1 MLPPGKSDYT
11 AVGLTYGHLWFI
23 LFLFAISL
31 VALPLI
37 LLLRTGGGRRAMA
50 GLAGYL
56 QKGAA
61 ILLLALPLPFVLFL
75 LPEFE
80 GQPFFMYLL
89 VFLYG
94 FVLMSDARYGE
105 SLQKSRRAALILAVI
120 CTTILMAVWISGRE
134 FADFSLPDILLF
146 FLESFVTWFWIA
158 AILGYGQKYLNVE
171 NRVLRYAREGSYPF
185 YIVHQT
191 VIVIIGYYVVQ
202 WSAAVLPKFLVI
214 AGCSLVVSIALYDV
228 VVRRTNVTRFLFG
241 MRPLP
246 RQPSAPEVPSPS
258 GRPAV

>member
-1 MLPPGKSDYT
+1 MLPPGESDYT
-11 AVGLTYGHLWFI
+11 TVGLTWAHLWFI
-23 LFLFAISL
+23 LYLFAISII
-31 VALPLI
+31 VLPLI
-37 LLLRTGGGRRAMA
+37 LLLRTGTGRRALA
-50 GLAGYL
+50 GLAGSL

-61 ILLLALPLPFVLFL
+61 ILLLALPLPFIIFL
-75 LPEFE
+75 LPEIE

-89 VFLYG
+89 VFVYG

-105 SLQKSRRAALILAVI
+105 SLQKSRSAALILAVI
-120 CTTILMAVWISGRE
+120 CTSILMTMWVSGRE
-134 FADFSLPDILLF
+134 FADFSLPSILMF
-146 FLESFVTWFWIA
+146 FLRSFSTWFWIV

-171 NRVLRYAREGSYPF
+171 NRVLHYAREGSYPF
-185 YIVHQT
+185 YILHQT
-191 VIVIIGYYVVQ
+191 VIVIIGYYVIQ
-202 WSAAVLPKFLVI
+202 WSTGVLPKFLVI
-214 AGCSLVVSIALYDV
+214 AGCSLVVTTVLYDV